1 MKLEQYLRLT
11 QQSDETFG
19 KLIGL
24 EKSTIWRIRKGKVFP
39 SWATMLRI
47 KAATNG
53 AVEPNDFEPSPE
65 NEAIE

>member
-1 MKLEQYLRLT
+1 MKLEQYLQLT
-11 QQSDETFG
+11 QQSDEAFG

-47 KAATNG
+47 KAATHG
-53 AVEPNDFEPSPE
+53 AVEPNDFEPVE
-65 NEAIE
+65 KQEAE